1 MCCGSIVKG
10 AAFAGLILALS
21 LLGAVPAATQEATG
35 TLRGTVQ
42 DPSGAVVPGAV
53 VTLTNSQTNISRQ
66 TTAGGDGNYTFLLVP
81 IGTYNVAAEAKG
93 FRKSVQRGIV
103 LDINQNARQDIVLEV
118 GVATETVEIS
128 ASVSQVDTV
137 TATLGK
143 VETERRILDLPLV
156 GRDTLQLGLLQAGV
170 FALDPDD
177 GSGNPFSVSGQR
189 SESMTFLLDGADNND
204 FLGNNIVISPNPD
217 AVEEFK
223 IITNNYEAEYGRTS
237 GGVINQVIK
246 SGTNGLHGSGF
257 EFLRNDALN
266 ARDFFIPDVTPF
278 KRNVF
283 GGTIGGPIKH
293 DKTFFFASYQGT
305 RRREGQVAPVLT
317 TLTQPERGGDFSD
330 LLASGIQLVN
340 PVTGQN
346 YLNNQVPVNP
356 ISANYIAKYAPLP
369 NYGTNGFVSAP
380 EGRIRDDQMI
390 YRVDHNFSEN
400 NTLSAV
406 YLFEDIGDFF
416 PFQILKGV
424 GTATG
429 GDVPVGSA
437 FTDAK
442 RWQTGSITWT
452 HTFGPTM
459 INEARFAANRVADF
473 TAVPIDHTTPQQLGT
488 TNVHPDDPAGVAP
501 PTITVNGAF
510 NLGPN
515 PQGPTKTHDVTFQGQ
530 DTVSWQRGNHAFKF
544 GGDVRRVRNNFDY
557 DYYTNG
563 SYDFG
568 GYTNFTGYALAD
580 FVGGFTDEYY
590 QASNAIYGIRQ
601 SSLYFFGQD
610 SWKVTRRL
618 SLNLGL
624 RYEYNTPQSDPH
636 KQILGFFP
644 GHQSTVFPQAPPGIL
659 YPGDP
664 GTPGPGLVYSD
675 RTNFAPRFGFAWD
688 MLGNSRLVMR
698 GGFGIFYDIEDGGL
712 NLQFGGEPPY
722 GDISNLFPVASSFA
736 GVNYMA
742 DPFTPLGYA
751 NPYPFAASGLLG
763 QFVTPKISY
772 AYVVDPHF
780 RTPYAENFNYGFQYQ
795 LTHNTLLEAVYVG
808 SLGRKLIRT
817 TDLNFRNPALLGAY
831 NAAGINLDCARPLSG
846 CYGTSDPNAAPT
858 QATGQL
864 YTNLTNGVSAS
875 HELQVTLDKR
885 MSHGFGTRVAY
896 TLAKTTDL
904 TSGFRS
910 RSSNYTDPLNYGLD
924 HALADFDA
932 THRLVISGIW
942 ELPFDRHLQSRRFL
956 AKLAGGWEFT
966 PIVTFQSGNPFTL
979 YSALDSS
986 LQSSGLDR
994 PDVFGPA
1001 PVFSNPRQNRT
1012 FTPTS
1017 SGPGSCLAASNS
1029 NGTTTG
1035 NFYFDPSNLDC
1046 TTVPTLTYG
1055 TLGRNALRG
1064 PGINNWDLSL
1074 LKETKITERQRF
1086 EFRAEFYNAFNHAQ
1100 FSNPDHNA
1108 VSSTFAQV
1116 TSTRGHDSD
1125 TASGARIIQF
1135 GIKYYF

>member
-1 MCCGSIVKG
+1 MTSSRALKG
-10 AAFAGLILALS
+10 AVSAGLMLVVS
-21 LLGAVPAATQEATG
+21 LLAAVPTPAQEATA
-35 TLRGTVQ
+35 TLRGTVK
-42 DPSGAVVPGAV
+42 DPSGGVIAGAAI
-53 VTLTNSQTNISRQ
+53 TLTNSQTGVSRQ
-66 TTAGGDGNYTFLLVP
+66 TQAGADGNYTFLLVP
-81 IGTYNVAAEAKG
+81 IGTYSVAAEAPG
-93 FRKSVQRGIV
+93 FRKSVQTGIV
-103 LDINQNARQDIVLEV
+103 LDINQNVRQDAVLEM
-118 GVATETVEIS
+118 GVATQVVEVS
-128 ASVSQVDTV
+128 ANTYQVDTV
-137 TATLGK
+137 GSTLGK

-170 FALDPDD
+170 FAPDPDD

-217 AVEEFK
+217 AVQEFK
-223 IITNNYEAEYGRTS
+223 IVTNNYEAEYGRTS

-246 SGTNGLHGSGF
+246 SGTNGLRGSGF

-283 GGTIGGPIKH
+283 GGTIGGPIKR

-317 TLTQPERGGDFSD
+317 TLTPPERTGDFSD
-330 LLASGIQLVN
+330 LLASGIQLVD
-340 PVTGQN
+340 PVSGLP
-346 YLNNQVPVNP
+346 YPNNQVPVNP

-369 NYGTNGFVSAP
+369 NYGANGFVSAP
-380 EGRIRDDQMI
+380 VGSVRDDQMI
-390 YRVDHNFSEN
+390 YRVDHNFSER
-400 NTLSAV
+400 NTLSGV
-406 YLFEDIGDFF
+406 YLLEDIGDFF

-429 GDVPVGSA
+429 GDVPVGSG
-437 FTDAK
+437 FTDAE

-452 HTFGPTM
+452 HTFGPAM

-473 TAVPIDHTTPQQLGT
+473 TAVPVDHTTPQSLGT
-488 TNVHPDDPAGVAP
+488 TNINPDDPSGVAP
-501 PTITVNGAF
+501 PTVTINGSF

-544 GGDVRRVRNNFDY
+544 GADVRRIRNNFDY

-568 GYTNFTGYALAD
+568 GLTNFTGYSLAD
-580 FVGGFTDEYY
+580 FVGGFTDQYY

-610 SWKVTRRL
+610 SWKVSRRWA
-618 SLNLGL
+618 LNLGL

-644 GHQSTVFPQAPPGIL
+644 GHQSTVFPQASPGIL

-664 GTPGPGLVYSD
+664 GTPGPGLVYPS
-675 RTNFAPRFGFAWD
+675 RNNFAPRVGFAWD

-722 GDISNLFPVASSFA
+722 GDITNIYTVASNFV
-736 GVNYMA
+736 GVNFMA
-742 DPFTPLGYA
+742 DPFTPLGMV
-751 NPYPFAASGLLG
+751 NPYPFASSGRLG
-763 QFVTPKISY
+763 TFLNPAISY
-772 AYVVDPHF
+772 AYVAYPRF
-780 RTPYAENFNYGFQYQ
+780 QTPYSENFNYGFQAQ
-795 LTHNTLLEAVYVG
+795 LTQNTLLEAVYVG
-808 SLGRKLIRT
+808 SLGRKLIST

-831 NAAGINLDCARPLSG
+831 NTAGINLDCARPLSG
-846 CYGTSDPNAAPT
+846 CYGTNDPNATPT
-858 QATGQL
+858 QATGPL
-864 YTNLTNGVSAS
+864 YSNLSNGVSAS

-885 MSHGFGTRVAY
+885 LSHGFETRVAY

-904 TSGFRS
+904 TSGFRA
-910 RSSNYTDPLNYGLD
+910 RSSTFTDPLNYEFD
-924 HALADFDA
+924 HGLADFDA

-942 ELPFDRHLQSRRFL
+942 ELPFDRPFASHRLLQ
-956 AKLAGGWEFT
+956 KLASGWEFT
-966 PIVTFQSGNPFTL
+966 PIVVFQSGNPFTL
-979 YSALDSS
+979 FSGLDSS

-994 PDVFGPA
+994 PTCPA
-1001 PVFSNPRQNRT
+1001 PSP
-1012 FTPTS
+1012 S
-1017 SGPGSCLAASNS
+1017 S
-1029 NGTTTG
+1029 
-1035 NFYFDPSNLDC
+1035 
-1046 TTVPTLTYG
+1046 
-1055 TLGRNALRG
+1055 R
-1064 PGINNWDLSL
+1064 I
-1074 LKETKITERQRF
+1074 
-1086 EFRAEFYNAFNHAQ
+1086 RA
-1100 FSNPDHNA
+1100 
-1108 VSSTFAQV
+1108 
-1116 TSTRGHDSD
+1116 
-1125 TASGARIIQF
+1125 
-1135 GIKYYF
+1135 